1 MRRFFFGIQEFVWA
15 IVAELEDALYPYR
28 DREITHPMWEEKE
41 IDIDE
46 ARFLK
51 SQIEANSQRV
61 ERLQSEMI
69 HVLKRINE
77 FDEGIKSINTHL
89 DIKNDQTILNEGQE
103 SSETNHQESKETP

>member
-1 MRRFFFGIQEFVWA
+1 MGKFLFGIQEFVWI

-28 DREITHPMWEEKE
+28 DREIKHPMWAEKDVE
-41 IDIDE
+41 LDE
-46 ARFLK
+46 VKYLQH
-51 SQIEANSQRV
+51 QIESNGERV

-69 HVLKRINE
+69 HVLKRLNE

-103 SSETNHQESKETP
+103 GSETNHQESKETP

>member
-28 DREITHPMWEEKE
+28 DREIKHPMWAEKDV
-41 IDIDE
+41 DIDE
-46 ARFLK
+46 VKYLQH
-51 SQIEANSQRV
+51 QIEANGERV
-61 ERLQSEMI
+61 ERLQSEML
-69 HVLKRINE
+69 HVLKRLNE